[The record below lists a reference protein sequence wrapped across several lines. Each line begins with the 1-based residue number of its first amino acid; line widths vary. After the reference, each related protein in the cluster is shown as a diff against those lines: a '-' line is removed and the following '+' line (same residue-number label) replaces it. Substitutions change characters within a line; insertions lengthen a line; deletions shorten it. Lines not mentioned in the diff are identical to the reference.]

1 MADDKPSGAAPG
13 EVARWHKQSGIADD
27 ATDQGIAVH
36 VEPGQKLQSE
46 KMVLRATA
54 HRLAHD
60 DPSFEVRT
68 LARLAASYI
77 LAGDVETA
85 RRYLDQAERMVE
97 ERQAGKP
104 GSSKLPAE

>member
-1 MADDKPSGAAPG
+1 MADDKPSESSPG
-13 EVARWHKQSGIADD
+13 DVARWHKQSGLPDD
-27 ATDQGIAVH
+27 VTDQGSTVH
-36 VEPGQKLQSE
+36 VEPAQKLQSE
-46 KMVLRATA
+46 KTVLRATA

-60 DPSFEVRT
+60 GPSFEVRT

-97 ERQAGKP
+97 ERR
-104 GSSKLPAE
+104 

>member
-1 MADDKPSGAAPG
+1 MADDKPTDAAAG
-13 EVARWHKQSGIADD
+13 DVARWHKQSGLPDD
-27 ATDQGIAVH
+27 ATDQGLTVH

-54 HRLAHD
+54 QRLAHN

-97 ERQAGKP
+97 ERAAGEAR
-104 GSSKLPAE
+104 S

>member
-1 MADDKPSGAAPG
+1 MADDKPSDTPTGD
-13 EVARWHKQSGIADD
+13 VARWHKQSGMADD

-60 DPSFEVRT
+60 DPSYEVRT

-77 LAGDVETA
+77 LACSLMAHGEIFLLVIK
-85 RRYLDQAERMVE
+85 RHQQALNQV
-97 ERQAGKP
+97 
-104 GSSKLPAE
+104 

>member
-1 MADDKPSGAAPG
+1 MSRGYLPPVLILVDD
-13 EVARWHKQSGIADD
+13 RR
-27 ATDQGIAVH
+27 
-36 VEPGQKLQSE
+36 
-46 KMVLRATA
+46 LRATA
-54 HRLAHD
+54 HRLAHN

-97 ERQAGKP
+97 ERQPPP
-104 GSSKLPAE
+104 GE